1 MKLIIR
7 HMKYWLVG
15 AGLAFFIIFISVYIT
30 DISSLD
36 GTSLQ
41 RNAAGLNLF
50 MGWPG
55 YLLYQVL
62 PNADGPAYLSVEVA
76 AWGIILGEIA
86 LLVKRIATK

>member
-1 MKLIIR
+1 MKSIKRHII
-7 HMKYWLVG
+7 YWLAG
-15 AGLAFFIIFISVYIT
+15 AALAFVVIMISVNIT

-36 GTSLQ
+36 GTKLQ

-50 MGWPG
+50 MAWPG

-62 PNADGPAYLSVEVA
+62 PNADGPVYLSVEVA

-86 LLVKRIATK
+86 YLVKRIATK

>member
-1 MKLIIR
+1 MKPITRHII
-7 HMKYWLVG
+7 YWLAKAAV
-15 AGLAFFIIFISVYIT
+15 AFAVIFISVNIT

-36 GTSLQ
+36 GTRLQ

-50 MGWPG
+50 MAWPG

-62 PNADGPAYLSVEVA
+62 PNADGPVYLSVEVA

-86 LLVKRIATK
+86 LLIKRIATK

>member
-1 MKLIIR
+1 M
-7 HMKYWLVG
+7 
-15 AGLAFFIIFISVYIT
+15 ISVNIT

-36 GTSLQ
+36 GTKLQ

-50 MGWPG
+50 MAWPG

-62 PNADGPAYLSVEVA
+62 PNADGPVYLSVEVA

-86 LLVKRIATK
+86 LLIKRIATK

>member
-1 MKLIIR
+1 M
-7 HMKYWLVG
+7 
-15 AGLAFFIIFISVYIT
+15 ISVNIT

-36 GTSLQ
+36 GTKLQ

-50 MGWPG
+50 MAWPG

-62 PNADGPAYLSVEVA
+62 PNADGPVYLSVEVA

-86 LLVKRIATK
+86 LLIKRMATK